1 MIFMEY
7 FFSVF
12 FGTFFLEDVALALAL
27 GLVADGKMMIG
38 SAFLACFLGISIG
51 DLGLYFLGFFAGK
64 FGLEE
69 RFKAIKKARRTLVS
83 ENRSDL
89 LTYSVVI
96 SRFIPGTRLPTY
108 LAAGLLRYPFLRFF
122 VLTVVTVLGW
132 VALAF
137 AVGHSLKSVLM
148 NHWILTVVAILLILR
163 IVKFF
168 VPKLSDA
175 WERKALRHSWRRLL
189 SFEFWPALVFY
200 LPIVPIYVFLSLKHR
215 SLFAPFYANPEIEN
229 GGLLGESKWDFLKH
243 LDKNSLYTLKALK
256 LEKQTDFLTTCDLL
270 AQEGFSYPFILKPDV
285 GQRGFGVRIIRD
297 DFDLTEYLLLADF
310 DMIVQDLSLQP
321 NEAGV
326 FYVKRPSAE
335 EGFLFSITDKRF
347 PAVIGDGQLPL
358 GDLILQ
364 DSRARII
371 ASTYFAR
378 HREHL
383 NEVPEAGEIVQLSE
397 CGNHCQGAIFLNG
410 EGLKTPNLT
419 AAIQK
424 ITDQIPH
431 FYFGRIDLRYKDGES
446 LMQGK
451 DFEIVEINGAGSE
464 ATHIWDARTGL
475 IEAYRVL
482 WQQWS
487 LLFEIGAAVKL
498 DASAKSNV
506 RVGRFLTEC
515 FRVFFRKEPL
525 SISS

>member
-1 MIFMEY
+1 MEY

-38 SAFLACFLGISIG
+38 SAFLACFLGISVG
-51 DLGLYFLGFFAGK
+51 DLGLYFIGFLAGK
-64 FGLEE
+64 FGLEG
-69 RFKAIKKARRTLVS
+69 RFKSIKKARAALVS
-83 ENRSDL
+83 ENRSDF
-89 LTYSVVI
+89 LTYSVVV
-96 SRFIPGTRLPTY
+96 SRFVPGTRLPTY

-122 VLTVVTVLGW
+122 ILTVVTVLGW

-148 NHWILTVVAILLILR
+148 DHWILTVIAILLILR
-163 IVKFF
+163 VVKFF

-175 WERKALRHSWRRLL
+175 WERKALRHSWRRFL

-200 LPIVPIYVFLSLKHR
+200 LPIVPLYVFLSIKHR
-215 SLFAPFYANPEIEN
+215 GLFAPFYANPEIEN

-243 LDKNSLYTLKALK
+243 LDKSSPHTLKALK
-256 LEKQTDFLTTCDLL
+256 LGKQNDFLMTRELL
-270 AQEGFSYPFILKPDV
+270 DREGFSYPFILKPDV
-285 GQRGFGVRIIRD
+285 GQRGFGVRIIRN

-310 DMIVQDLSLQP
+310 DMIVQDLSLHP

-326 FYVKRPSAE
+326 FYIRHPTSQD
-335 EGFLFSITDKRF
+335 GFLFSITDKRF
-347 PAVIGDGQLPL
+347 PTVVGNGRLHL

-364 DSRARII
+364 DPRARII

-383 NEVPEAGEIVQLSE
+383 NEIPEAGEIVQLSE

-410 EGLKTPNLT
+410 EKFKTPGLT
-419 AAIQK
+419 AAIQ
-424 ITDQIPH
+424 TVVQQIPH
-431 FYFGRIDLRYKDGES
+431 FYFGRIDLRYKDAES
-446 LMQGK
+446 LIQGK

-464 ATHIWDARTGL
+464 ATHIWDAKTGL

-482 WQQWS
+482 FHQWS
-487 LLFEIGAAVKL
+487 LLFSIGATVRRGQ
-498 DASAKSNV
+498 DAKSNV
-506 RVGRFLTEC
+506 RLGRFLMEC

>member
-1 MIFMEY
+1 MEY
-7 FFSVF
+7 FLSIF
-12 FGTFFLEDVALALAL
+12 FGTFLLEDVALAFAL
-27 GLVADGKMMIG
+27 GLVANGKMMVG

-51 DLGLYFLGFFAGK
+51 DLGLYIIGFLAGK
-64 FGLEE
+64 FGLES
-69 RFKAIKKARRTLVS
+69 RFKAIKKARAALVN
-83 ENRSDL
+83 ENRSDV

-137 AVGHSLKSVLM
+137 AVGQSLKSVLM
-148 NHWILTVVAILLILR
+148 DHWVLTVIAILIILR
-163 IVKFF
+163 MVKFF
-168 VPKLSDA
+168 VPKLSDP
-175 WERKALRHSWRRLL
+175 WERKALLHSWRRFL

-200 LPIVPIYVFLSLKHR
+200 LPVVPLYVFLSIRHR
-215 SLFAPFYANPEIEN
+215 SFFAPFYANPEIEN

-243 LDKNSLYTLKALK
+243 LDKNSSHTLKALK
-256 LEKQTDFLTTCDLL
+256 LGKQDDFLMTRELL
-270 AQEGFSYPFILKPDV
+270 DREGFSYPFILKPDV
-285 GQRGFGVRIIRD
+285 GQRGFGVRIVRD

-310 DMIVQDLSLQP
+310 DMIVQDLSRHP

-326 FYVKRPSAE
+326 FYVRHPSVE
-335 EGFLFSITDKRF
+335 NGGLFSITDKRF
-347 PAVIGDGQLPL
+347 PVVIGNGRLRL

-364 DSRARII
+364 DPRARII

-383 NEVPEAGEIVQLSE
+383 NDVPESGETIQLSE

-410 EGLKTPNLT
+410 ESLKTPGL
-419 AAIQK
+419 AVAIHAVAQR
-424 ITDQIPH
+424 IPH
-431 FYFGRIDLRYKDGES
+431 FYFGRLDLRYKNAES
-446 LMQGK
+446 LMKGE

-464 ATHIWDARTGL
+464 ATHIWDAKTDL
-475 IEAYRVL
+475 IEAYRTL
-482 WQQWS
+482 YLQWS
-487 LLFEIGAAVKL
+487 LLFEIGAAVKH
-498 DASAKSNV
+498 KKGTKPNV
-506 RVGRFLTEC
+506 RVGRFLKEC
-515 FRVFFRKEPL
+515 LKVFFRKEPL